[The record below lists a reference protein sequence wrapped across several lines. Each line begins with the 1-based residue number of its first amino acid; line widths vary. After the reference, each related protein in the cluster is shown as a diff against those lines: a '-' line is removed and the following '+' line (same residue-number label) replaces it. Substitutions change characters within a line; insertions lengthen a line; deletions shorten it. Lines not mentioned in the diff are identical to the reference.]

1 MTTTTPIG
9 LLLRTLD
16 RLIDERFE
24 EALGAR
30 GITRRQWQLLNTLA
44 GGTRTT
50 EALTAAVAPFLTG
63 QETVDRHLGPLVDT
77 GAVLHRGDG
86 YALTDRGRTLVA
98 ALAHEVR
105 TVRDLAVEGLP
116 DGEYQRTVT
125 TLETMI
131 DNLRQ
136 VRS

>member
-1 MTTTTPIG
+1 MTRTTPIG

-24 EALGAR
+24 QALGAR
-30 GITRRQWQLLNTLA
+30 DITRRQWQLLNTLA
-44 GGTRTT
+44 EGTRTT

-63 QETVDRHLGPLVDT
+63 QETVDRHLHPLVAT
-77 GAVLHRGDG
+77 GAVVRVDDG
-86 YALTDRGRTLVA
+86 YALTDPGRTLVSS
-98 ALAHEVR
+98 LAHEVR
-105 TVRDLAVEGLP
+105 AVRDLTVEGLP
-116 DGEYQRTVT
+116 AGEYQRTVA

-131 DNLRQ
+131 DNLRR